1 MKVPSNFECGT
12 CELQKVRITHLF
24 GSLGCSSNSVDTV
37 HMLDI
42 VQMPRMINAVKVS
55 LRYFILDSVDAVD
68 PVNTICRM
76 SLVSTRANGALWV
89 IGFSSISDSCCFALL
104 LHSLS
109 MHRLSMAMENSR
121 RRMKANCSL
130 NASWGVMGLGIEPLL
145 FNALSM
151 CD

>member
-1 MKVPSNFECGT
+1 M
-12 CELQKVRITHLF
+12 
-24 GSLGCSSNSVDTV
+24 
-37 HMLDI
+37 
-42 VQMPRMINAVKVS
+42 
-55 LRYFILDSVDAVD
+55 
-68 PVNTICRM
+68 
-76 SLVSTRANGALWV
+76 

-151 CD
+151 CDRIAIGLPPSVVGVSIDVP